1 MESLKEYRPSIINK
15 LKLFLSRIEQ
25 RKTIEK
31 DLYPAF
37 NNITKTITLATYLTI
52 LIPPEIINFSFPL
65 IIPVKRSLNI
75 VIEIFY

>member
-31 DLYPAF
+31 DLD
-37 NNITKTITLATYLTI
+37 KLDMD
-52 LIPPEIINFSFPL
+52 
-65 IIPVKRSLNI
+65 V
-75 VIEIFY
+75 

>member
-31 DLYPAF
+31 DLDKLDISLF
-37 NNITKTITLATYLTI
+37 SSNNIDY
-52 LIPPEIINFSFPL
+52 IIQNKEKFDLKLQVACQSHKKKL
-65 IIPVKRSLNI
+65 
-75 VIEIFY
+75 

>member
-31 DLYPAF
+31 DLDKLDISLF
-37 NNITKTITLATYLTI
+37 SSNNIDYIIQNKEKFDFKKYNEINIQKL
-52 LIPPEIINFSFPL
+52 EKIIN
-65 IIPVKRSLNI
+65 
-75 VIEIFY
+75 